1 MIKAINLKKINDDI
15 NLLECNGKY
24 QAAKIL
30 HKKFIREAQSSTLTP
45 EPKRD
50 SGPYKKVFDKYLNLA
65 STTPSQNLI
74 STIRSDGF
82 LLKEDQDQLINYVNE
97 RLRSLTTAPTATPDR
112 VNKPASQPVIA
123 DEPTYK
129 YNPNLYITPNPF
141 EDRTVSLNTQSA
153 ELAGLQK
160 MTTLGVQPQ
169 GSTIADPTTTK
180 VNENPNYVST
190 AKLSEQEEQF
200 ISNRILDQV
209 EELLGSLNKR
219 KALQLRQ
226 SFYENFKYK
235 NVADN
240 FDRSIDDMFKTYDS
254 IDLLMYR
261 VYGQFYGQ
269 PTNNRSTLDKYKN
282 DDNYKSKIRKLISDE
297 YKQNTTDRS
306 KSLISK
312 IQNTLDT
319 KL

>member
-1 MIKAINLKKINDDI
+1 MIKASNLKKINDDI

-97 RLRSLTTAPTATPDR
+97 RIKSLTAKPVTAPATNSSQEQTKLPIIPVPEDKQQKSPEQNLSDTSNMNAAMLPLDDAINANITA
-112 VNKPASQPVIA
+112 PA
-123 DEPTYK
+123 
-129 YNPNLYITPNPF
+129 
-141 EDRTVSLNTQSA
+141 
-153 ELAGLQK
+153 
-160 MTTLGVQPQ
+160 
-169 GSTIADPTTTK
+169 TTK

-200 ISNRILDQV
+200 ISYRILDQV

-219 KALQLRQ
+219 KAMLLRQ
-226 SFYENFKYK
+226 SYYENFKYK

-240 FDRSIDDMFKTYDS
+240 FNRSIDDMFKTYDS

-261 VYGQFYGQ
+261 VYGQHYGQ

>member
-97 RLRSLTTAPTATPDR
+97 RIKSLTAKPVTAPVTNSSQEQTKLPIIPVPEDKQQKSPEQNLSDTSNMNAAMLPLDDAINANITA
-112 VNKPASQPVIA
+112 PA
-123 DEPTYK
+123 
-129 YNPNLYITPNPF
+129 
-141 EDRTVSLNTQSA
+141 
-153 ELAGLQK
+153 
-160 MTTLGVQPQ
+160 
-169 GSTIADPTTTK
+169 TTK

-200 ISNRILDQV
+200 ISYRILDQV

-219 KALQLRQ
+219 KAMLLRQ
-226 SFYENFKYK
+226 SYYENFKYK

-240 FDRSIDDMFKTYDS
+240 FNRSIDDMFKTYDS

-261 VYGQFYGQ
+261 VYGQHYGQ